1 MTIATALMTLTQV
14 GLISAAALGC
24 VTASREIRGD
34 RPPRID
40 SRSTPVAHDHSV
52 APYPRRTGDVL
63 TAVEVSAVPG
73 LANATAYDA
82 VAWLRPVFLSPR
94 DTRTAAMPARRMLP
108 AVFVNG
114 AFSGGTDVLRII
126 SASAVADMQYVRS
139 FDAML
144 WYGPEYRAGVIV
156 VRLKR

>member
-1 MTIATALMTLTQV
+1 MTIATTLMTLTQLGV
-14 GLISAAALGC
+14 IGAAALGC

-34 RPPRID
+34 RAPRID
-40 SRSTPVAHDHSV
+40 SRSTPVALDHSV

-63 TAVEVSAVPG
+63 TAAEVSAVPG

-82 VAWLRPVFLSPR
+82 VARLRPGFLSPR
-94 DTRTAAMPARRMLP
+94 ETRTAALPARGMLP

-114 AFSGGTDVLRII
+114 AFSGGTDALRMI

-139 FDAML
+139 LDAMH
-144 WYGPEYRAGVIV
+144 WYGAQYRAGVIL